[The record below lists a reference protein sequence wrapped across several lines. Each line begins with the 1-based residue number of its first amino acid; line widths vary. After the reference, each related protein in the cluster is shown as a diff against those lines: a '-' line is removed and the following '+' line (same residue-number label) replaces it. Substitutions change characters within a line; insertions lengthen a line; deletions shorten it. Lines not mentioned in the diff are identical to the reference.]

1 MKLLQNR
8 KLDTRML
15 SKAFADTLEELM
27 LNDNRVCYL
36 DADLMS
42 CIGTVPLWKK
52 YPDRIYN
59 CGIAEANMVGVAAGM
74 SATGKIPYIHSFGI
88 FASRRIMDQA
98 FMSVAYA
105 KLNVKIIGSDPGVT
119 AAYNGGTHMPF
130 EDMAVM
136 LSIPEATVLEPA
148 DFAQFVSVMKQVND
162 THGLTYIR
170 MPRKNQIQ
178 IFEDGS
184 EFKLGKGLTLT
195 QGNDLTIISS
205 GIMLDEALKAAD
217 ILKQDGINARV
228 VNLFTW
234 KPIDSDLI
242 TKCAIETGAIVTAE
256 NHNILCGLGSQVA
269 KVVAQNA
276 PVPMEFVGVRD
287 IFGQVGP
294 EDFLREYYKLTAD
307 EIVLA
312 SKKVLAKKTK

>member
-8 KLDTRML
+8 ELDTRML
-15 SKAFADTLEELM
+15 SKAFADTLAELM
-27 LNDNRVCYL
+27 EKDKRVCYL

-74 SATGKIPYIHSFGI
+74 SATGKIPYVHSFGI

-148 DFAQFVSVMKQVND
+148 DFAQFVSVMKQIND
-162 THGLTYIR
+162 IHGLTYIR
-170 MPRKNQIQ
+170 MPRKNQIS
-178 IFEDGS
+178 IFEDSS
-184 EFKLGKGLTLT
+184 EFKLGKGVTLT
-195 QGNDLTIISS
+195 DGNDLTIISS

-234 KPIDSDLI
+234 KPIDADLI
-242 TKCAIETGAIVTAE
+242 TKCALETGAIVTAE
-256 NHNILCGLGSQVA
+256 NHNILCGLGSQVS
-269 KVVAQNA
+269 KVVSENS
-276 PVPMEFVGVRD
+276 PVPMELVGVKD

-294 EDFLREYYKLTAD
+294 EDFLREYYQLNAA
-307 EIVLA
+307 EIVKA
-312 SKKVLAKKTK
+312 SKKVLTRKK

>member
-27 LNDNRVCYL
+27 LNDDRVCYL

-170 MPRKNQIQ
+170 MARKNQIQ